1 MCFWGAEPRH
11 TTCLPGTGAG
21 WLAACS
27 KDQAKASSVA
37 RSRLPEDCRRRP
49 PCLSPPAWPIPT
61 SPTLA
66 LVPLPAPQLWLS
78 PSMLSPYK
86 FYQAIFQTADVDV
99 ARMLRA
105 LTALPLEEIE
115 AVEAAM
121 REAGY
126 EANSAQRLLAEE
138 VTRMVHG
145 DQGLDQALKATQAR
159 AQCLWVCGRRVVWG
173 RVGAAAGVLQALAAG
188 REGGLGAACAHRT
201 GGGGLGSGRL
211 TRSHN
216 GAAEAA
222 ARKGSR
228 RGRARPGRPAWPA
241 QPTCAPPRLTVPY
254 CPNPRRRW
262 HPARLRRSTR
272 PPSRPSPATRPPR
285 RCRVAGWSAR
295 RCAT

>member
-1 MCFWGAEPRH
+1 VGGSDQWGNIIAGTDLIRRMLEGDDPSAAGHQDGQGGAAGEAGSTQAHGMEQCYGLTFPLLLKADGSKFGKSESGAVSEHAPARRPPVCVFGAEPRH

-49 PCLSPPAWPIPT
+49 PCVSPPAWPIPT

-159 AQCLWVCGRRVVWG
+159 APCFWVCGRRVVWG

-188 REGGLGAACAHRT
+188 RE
-201 GGGGLGSGRL
+201 
-211 TRSHN
+211 
-216 GAAEAA
+216 
-222 ARKGSR
+222 
-228 RGRARPGRPAWPA
+228 
-241 QPTCAPPRLTVPY
+241 
-254 CPNPRRRW
+254 
-262 HPARLRRSTR
+262 
-272 PPSRPSPATRPPR
+272 
-285 RCRVAGWSAR
+285 
-295 RCAT
+295 